1 MKEEQFHGYIIVKI
15 TQDDTGKT
23 LKKCLG
29 LPSMVGLG
37 PVIIVIKYFKQ
48 HPFHKEKERG
58 GMQSQT
64 ALSTNSGSLT
74 SVSLSLKQG
83 NYSSYSLWLP

>member
-1 MKEEQFHGYIIVKI
+1 LKEEQFHGYIIVKI

-37 PVIIVIKYFKQ
+37 PVIIVI
-48 HPFHKEKERG
+48 
-58 GMQSQT
+58 SLNILNST
-64 ALSTNSGSLT
+64 LSIRRKREEGCRA
-74 SVSLSLKQG
+74 K
-83 NYSSYSLWLP
+83 LP